1 MFTGIIEE
9 IGSIINPG
17 NKLKIKCKK
26 ILLDVSLG
34 DSIAVNG
41 VCLTVT
47 EFNTDSI
54 TVDVMN
60 ETLNKT
66 YLGSMKK
73 VI

>member
-1 MFTGIIEE
+1 MW
-9 IGSIINPG
+9 
-17 NKLKIKCKK
+17 K
-26 ILLDVSLG
+26 ILSDVNLG

-41 VCLTVT
+41 ICLTVT
-47 EFNTDSI
+47 EFDANSI

-73 VI
+73 VIWLILRELCLRMDVLVGILLVDI